1 MRQMVAVQNC
11 LLEYFLFLVV
21 MHPNEMFLCL
31 IIECTFEKGERRYH
45 MSSVEELVQLA
56 INYDEDAFV
65 ELMERHKG
73 SMYKVA
79 KSYLRSEDDVADA
92 MSETVLDC
100 FEHLGSL
107 KEAKYFSTWLIRIL
121 INNCKD
127 ILKKNKGIDSLEEE
141 MIPELIRNEDDQ
153 DFLDYLDPLPKDTRL
168 IMILYYM
175 WGFRTREIAELIH
188 KKESTVKPK
197 LLRGRDKIRQVFFP
211 EIEQEGLG

>member
-1 MRQMVAVQNC
+1 
-11 LLEYFLFLVV
+11 
-21 MHPNEMFLCL
+21 
-31 IIECTFEKGERRYH
+31 

-188 KKESTVKPK
+188 KKESTVKSK